1 LEKII
6 IGGINMKN
14 KIKPHELYNYI
25 KNNSDFKNINIFD
38 NKFDYLNYEL
48 SNIKYNQDL
57 YFDVNNKILK

>member
-1 LEKII
+1 
-6 IGGINMKN
+6 MKN

-25 KNNSDFKNINIFD
+25 RNNSDFKNINIFD